1 MSSLFISLE
10 TAIKR
15 LSIST
20 HLKKQKNW
28 KAKSK
33 VQDAAKLY
41 HVKAIVSLCK
51 SSFKSHLFSWP
62 FDITDIFEK
71 LNQTQPQ

>member
-1 MSSLFISLE
+1 MWCEKVISYLIETTIKSIHPFISLE
-10 TAIKR
+10 IAIKR

-33 VQDAAKLY
+33 VQDAAK
-41 HVKAIVSLCK
+41 IIPCESNC
-51 SSFKSHLFSWP
+51 
-62 FDITDIFEK
+62 
-71 LNQTQPQ
+71 